1 MPTIDVL
8 IPTYNRSAAL
18 AVTLTG
24 LCAQTCRDFRVTVS
38 DQTEQQDMADV
49 GTIQTV
55 RRVLELHGHRSQILK
70 HLPLRQSQ
78 PQQAP
83 QAYAQLQNNLGIALW
98 SLSRHERPVFL
109 LEQAIA
115 PYVLFLDDD
124 VLLEPWVLGL
134 LLRTMRQEGCGFVGN
149 PLVGPS
155 YVDDVRP
162 DELAPFEPWVGP
174 VQPEI
179 LQKDTPEWERWRLHN
194 AANSYHLQQKM
205 GITVEHPCRYHVA
218 WIAGCVL
225 YDRAKL
231 LAVGG
236 FKFWQDLPPNSCGED
251 VLVQQRLLKR
261 FGGCGVL
268 PSGAY
273 HQELPTTISDRTY
286 NAPNLLPI

>member
-1 MPTIDVL
+1 MFSRMPRPHRCPPTDLIDLMPTLDVL

-24 LCAQTCRDFRVTVS
+24 LCAQTYQDFRVIIS
-38 DQTEQQDMADV
+38 DQTETQDMAKV

-55 RRVLELHGHRSQILK
+55 QRVLALHGHRPQILK
-70 HLPLRQSQ
+70 HLPRRGIIEQRQ
-78 PQQAP
+78 
-83 QAYAQLQNNLGIALW
+83 
-98 SLSRHERPVFL
+98 FL

-124 VLLEPWVLGL
+124 VLLEPWVLAL
-134 LLRTMRQEGCGFVGN
+134 LLHTLRQEGCGFVGN

-155 YVDDVRP
+155 YIDDVRP
-162 DELAPFEPWVGP
+162 EEQAPFEPWIGP
-174 VQPEI
+174 VQPEVV
-179 LQKDTPEWERWRLHN
+179 QKHTPAWERWRLHN
-194 AANSYHLQQKM
+194 AANPYHLQQKM
-205 GITVEHPCRYHVA
+205 GITVAHPCRYHVA
-218 WIAGCVL
+218 WIGGCVL

-236 FKFWQDLPPNSCGED
+236 FEFWQDLPPHACGED

-273 HQELPTTISDRTY
+273 HQELPTTLGDRTY

>member
-70 HLPLRQSQ
+70 HLPRR
-78 PQQAP
+78 
-83 QAYAQLQNNLGIALW
+83 GIAEQ
-98 SLSRHERPVFL
+98 RQFL

-155 YVDDVRP
+155 YVDDVRT
-162 DELAPFEPWVGP
+162 DELAPFEPRVGP